1 MTTPSEPSL
10 VQLWLHGGLDLS
22 EQLQKEAPQ
31 RPAEDDDRRPAPRR
45 DMGLFNLGVHG
56 PDILFYYHPLTTN
69 PVNRVGHSMHLLS
82 GRTVFRRLLAL
93 DDGSDTGFA
102 YLAGLLCGVLA
113 VLMLLTAADLPPY
126 GSDAAPTV
134 NEVARRYV
142 EQGTEET
149 GAVNTVAGMI
159 LDYRAFDTLGESFVL
174 FTAMCAVTIL
184 LNRSGK
190 KRWLRQPDV
199 VDYAS
204 DPIVAPMCRFL
215 IPVILVFGIYILL
228 NGHLSPG
235 GGFSGGSILA
245 AGLMLFAMVWG
256 DSAASAVL
264 RPRRLQTV
272 VLCSLGF
279 YCLAKSYSF
288 YTGANHLHSI
298 ISPGTPGRILSAG
311 LILPLNVAVG
321 FVVCCTMYSFYMY
334 FRRGEL

>member
-22 EQLQKEAPQ
+22 EQLQKEPPEC
-31 RPAEDDDRRPAPRR
+31 PAENVSAHPTPRR
-45 DMGLFNLGVHG
+45 DRTLVEQGVHRS
-56 PDILFYYHPLTTN
+56 L
-69 PVNRVGHSMHLLS
+69 
-82 GRTVFRRLLAL
+82 RL
-93 DDGSDTGFA
+93 
-102 YLAGLLCGVLA
+102 YNVLAGLLCVVLSA
-113 VLMLLTAADLPPY
+113 LMLLTAADLPPY
-126 GSDAAPTV
+126 GSDTAPTV
-134 NEVARRYV
+134 NEVAQRYV
-142 EQGTEET
+142 EQGTQET

-190 KRWLRQPDV
+190 RRWLLQPDV

-204 DPIVAPMCRFL
+204 DPIVAPMSRFL

-235 GGFSGGSILA
+235 GGFSGGAILA

-256 DSAASAVL
+256 DAAASAVL

-288 YTGANHLHSI
+288 YTGANHLHSV

-321 FVVCCTMYSFYMY
+321 FVVCSTMYSLYMY

>member
-22 EQLQKEAPQ
+22 EQLQKEPPEC
-31 RPAEDDDRRPAPRR
+31 PAENVSAHPTPRR
-45 DMGLFNLGVHG
+45 DRTLVEQGVHRS
-56 PDILFYYHPLTTN
+56 L
-69 PVNRVGHSMHLLS
+69 
-82 GRTVFRRLLAL
+82 RL
-93 DDGSDTGFA
+93 
-102 YLAGLLCGVLA
+102 YNVLAGLLCVVLSA
-113 VLMLLTAADLPPY
+113 LMLLTAADLPPY
-126 GSDAAPTV
+126 GSDTAPTV

-190 KRWLRQPDV
+190 KRWLRQPDM

-204 DPIVAPMCRFL
+204 DPIVAPMCKFL

-235 GGFSGGSILA
+235 GGFSGGAILA

-288 YTGANHLHSI
+288 YTGANHLQSI

-321 FVVCCTMYSFYMY
+321 FVVCCTMYSFYVY

>member
-22 EQLQKEAPQ
+22 EQLQKEPPEC
-31 RPAEDDDRRPAPRR
+31 PAENVPAHPTPHRDRT
-45 DMGLFNLGVHG
+45 L
-56 PDILFYYHPLTTN
+56 
-69 PVNRVGHSMHLLS
+69 
-82 GRTVFRRLLAL
+82 
-93 DDGSDTGFA
+93 
-102 YLAGLLCGVLA
+102 
-113 VLMLLTAADLPPY
+113 
-126 GSDAAPTV
+126 
-134 NEVARRYV
+134 V
-142 EQGTEET
+142 EQGTQET

-190 KRWLRQPDV
+190 RRWLLQPDV

-235 GGFSGGSILA
+235 GGFSGGAILA

-256 DSAASAVL
+256 DAAASAVL

-279 YCLAKSYSF
+279 SCLAKSYSF
-288 YTGANHLHSI
+288 YTGANHLHSV

-321 FVVCCTMYSFYMY
+321 FVVCCTMYSLYMY

>member
-22 EQLQKEAPQ
+22 EQLQKEPPEC
-31 RPAEDDDRRPAPRR
+31 PAENVSAHPTPRR
-45 DMGLFNLGVHG
+45 DRTLVEQGVHRS
-56 PDILFYYHPLTTN
+56 L
-69 PVNRVGHSMHLLS
+69 
-82 GRTVFRRLLAL
+82 RL
-93 DDGSDTGFA
+93 
-102 YLAGLLCGVLA
+102 YNVLAGLLCVVLSA
-113 VLMLLTAADLPPY
+113 LMLLTAADLPPY
-126 GSDAAPTV
+126 GSDTAPTV

-190 KRWLRQPDV
+190 RRWLQQSDV

-256 DSAASAVL
+256 DAAASAVL

-288 YTGANHLHSI
+288 YTGANHLHSV

>member
-22 EQLQKEAPQ
+22 EQLQKEPPEC
-31 RPAEDDDRRPAPRR
+31 PAEHVSAHPTPRR
-45 DMGLFNLGVHG
+45 DRTLAEQGVHRS
-56 PDILFYYHPLTTN
+56 L
-69 PVNRVGHSMHLLS
+69 
-82 GRTVFRRLLAL
+82 RL
-93 DDGSDTGFA
+93 
-102 YLAGLLCGVLA
+102 YNVLAGLLCGVLSA
-113 VLMLLTAADLPPY
+113 LMLLTAADLPPY
-126 GSDAAPTV
+126 GSDTAPTV

-142 EQGTEET
+142 EQGTQET

-235 GGFSGGSILA
+235 GGFSGGAILA

-256 DSAASAVL
+256 DGAASAVL

-288 YTGANHLHSI
+288 YTGANHLHSV

-321 FVVCCTMYSFYMY
+321 FVVCCTMYSLYMY

>member
-22 EQLQKEAPQ
+22 EQLQKEPPEC
-31 RPAEDDDRRPAPRR
+31 PAENVSAHPTPRR
-45 DMGLFNLGVHG
+45 DRTLVEQGVHRS
-56 PDILFYYHPLTTN
+56 L
-69 PVNRVGHSMHLLS
+69 
-82 GRTVFRRLLAL
+82 RL
-93 DDGSDTGFA
+93 
-102 YLAGLLCGVLA
+102 YNVLAGLLCVVLSA
-113 VLMLLTAADLPPY
+113 LMLLTAADLPPY
-126 GSDAAPTV
+126 GSDTAPTV
-134 NEVARRYV
+134 NEVAQRYV
-142 EQGTEET
+142 EQGTQET

-190 KRWLRQPDV
+190 RRWLLQPDV

-204 DPIVAPMCRFL
+204 DPIVAPMSKFL

-235 GGFSGGSILA
+235 GGFSGGAIMASALIIY
-245 AGLMLFAMVWG
+245 GLVWG
-256 DSAASAVL
+256 GERASRAIPAKVL
-264 RPRRLQTV
+264 KII
-272 VLCSLGF
+272 VLCALGF
-279 YCLAKSYSF
+279 YACSKTYSF
-288 YTGANHLHSI
+288 FTGANHLHSI
-298 ISPGTPGRILSAG
+298 ISPGVPGRILSAG

-334 FRRGEL
+334 FQRGEL